1 MAEFLTDKQF
11 NKLVSGISSAFSRAL
26 AGGDTSAAAA
36 VPKEI
41 DEARRKVILD
51 NIKSL
56 KEYEEL
62 ERKIKADAVERAA
75 ELIELGEEELT
86 QKQRNLILAAE
97 AVEEAR
103 EYYKVAKE
111 STDITDEE
119 VQNLKNKLKELIK
132 IRKEKQK
139 DREDE
144 KNDDNKRRNRQSE
157 INTELSFQADQ
168 ILTRFAGIDNKT
180 MSTAKTLKGLGSPV
194 KAFKAGL
201 GEASKKIQEA
211 GLGSI
216 LMAKTFEKLKETA
229 SFIGKLSFE
238 GVGEGFNLLGN
249 VEKAAKRQD
258 AFRLAAR
265 ETNVLA
271 GQQIE
276 ELGQKFM
283 RLGQETD
290 GTTEDFMRIN
300 KELFNTSN
308 VFRDLKARNDE
319 TRESLERTA
328 FTLQRRFMI
337 NVVDGAK
344 VTDILGQS
352 FGKTTPEIEEF
363 EKILAASASTLG
375 LDVKTVFADFAAEA
389 TNLSRFGLPDIQKE
403 FLSLSVI
410 AQKTGISINQVT
422 GALEKFS
429 TFEGAL
435 TAASK
440 LNAVFNT
447 TIDGMEIMEEFN
459 LNGPVAALIKL
470 REGLEQTGQS
480 FSDLN
485 FAEMRVFQESLGMN
499 SLQLKSF
506 TEVSVEEL
514 KKIQEETRGLSF
526 AEAEKVLQKGRKEAE
541 LSAEKRLNFIDKSVT
556 AMNKEGKQLD
566 DINRSVMDSLNGMS
580 ESMNKLI
587 QALNYV
593 GDIIKVALVG
603 GMIKFIGQTVMA
615 TRAAQVLAQTQAM
628 TNVTTGLGTGAGAGG
643 FLAGSAGGI
652 LGLAAL
658 GIGAGIMLEGSE
670 FDIYEKEGG
679 GSAMDRAGGI
689 KERGGL
695 PGFQSELNYSSMDQM
710 AVVGEVPETI
720 ALRQQATTIPAGASV
735 KQIAAGPSNINLTV
749 NLVTREGEIL
759 ETTNIATAVDEKE
772 MNKAITTYLNSKLN
786 LGRRG

>member
-11 NKLVSGISSAFSRAL
+11 NKLVSGISAAFSKAL
-26 AGGDTSAAAA
+26 AGGGTTAAAA
-36 VPKEI
+36 PPKEL
-41 DEARRKVILD
+41 DESRREQILK
-51 NIKSL
+51 NIKDL

-62 ERKIKADAVERAA
+62 DRKIKADAVERAA
-75 ELIELGEEELT
+75 ELIELGEEDLT
-86 QKQRNLILAAE
+86 QKQRNLILATEVLAE
-97 AVEEAR
+97 QR

-111 STDITDEE
+111 SAEVSDEE
-119 VQNLKNKLKELIK
+119 LEILKNKLKELIK

-144 KNDDNKRRNRQSE
+144 KNDDNERRNRQSR
-157 INTELSFQADQ
+157 INTELNFQADQ
-168 ILTRFAGIDNKT
+168 ILTRFAGIDSKT
-180 MSTAKTLKGLGSPV
+180 MKTAKTLKELGNPV
-194 KAFKAGL
+194 KVFKAGL

-211 GLGSI
+211 GLGSL
-216 LMAKTFEKLKETA
+216 LMVKTFEKLKETA

-319 TRESLERTA
+319 TRESLEKTA

-337 NVVDGAK
+337 NVVDSAK
-344 VTDILGQS
+344 LTDILGQS
-352 FGKTTPEIEEF
+352 FGKTVPEIEEF
-363 EKILAASASTLG
+363 EKTLAASASTLG
-375 LDVKTVFADFAAEA
+375 LNVKTVLADFAAEA
-389 TNLSRFGLPDIQKE
+389 TNLSRFGLPDIQRE

-514 KKIQEETRGLSF
+514 KKIQEETKGLSF

-566 DINRSVMDSLNGMS
+566 NINRSVMDSLNGMS

-593 GDIIKVALVG
+593 GDIIKIALVG

-628 TNVTTGLGTGAGAGG
+628 TNVTTGLGPGLGAGG
-643 FLAGSAGGI
+643 FLAGSAGGF

-658 GIGAGIMLEGSE
+658 GIGAGIMIEGSDL
-670 FDIYEKEGG
+670 DIYEKEGG

-695 PGFQSELNYSSMDQM
+695 PGFQSELNYSSMDQT

-759 ETTNIATAVDEKE
+759 ETTNITTAVDEKE

-786 LGRRG
+786 LGRRA